1 MKTTRKGRFII
12 LYEVYYISYIYM
24 YSLDDIYHIYIYMT
38 YIFTRYHLYDIS
50 WRASPLNI
58 ILRKKKK
65 NMKGVY

>member
-24 YSLDDIYHIYIYMT
+24 YSLDDIYHIYIYDI
-38 YIFTRYHLYDIS
+38 YIYTISLYDIS